1 MVPVLFLCSL
11 WLQQPQSPNS
21 ASAEYKIPE
30 EAKKQTNPV
39 KPTRESLAHG
49 MKMYGL
55 DCAMCHG
62 KNGDG
67 KGDIAADMKSKV
79 TDFTDPATLKNVTD
93 GELFYIIKNGK
104 GEMPPEG
111 SRVNKEG
118 IWNLVNYVRSLAK
131 KEPSP
136 DRPTTRRKL
145 ESYPSLWR
153 ARSGARAFQIRHA
166 RLRAEY
172 T

>member
-1 MVPVLFLCSL
+1 MIALLL
-11 WLQQPQSPNS
+11 ITGMAWTQQEQSPSKS
-21 ASAEYKIPE
+21 ASSDEYKIPA
-30 EAKKQTNPV
+30 EAKNQANPV
-39 KPTRESLAHG
+39 KPTPESLAHG
-49 MKMYGL
+49 KKMYGL

-79 TDFTDPATLKNVTD
+79 TDFTDATTLKNVTD

-111 SRVNKEG
+111 SRVNSSG

-136 DRPTTRRKL
+136 EAKP
-145 ESYPSLWR
+145 P
-153 ARSGARAFQIRHA
+153 Q
-166 RLRAEY
+166 
-172 T
+172 